1 MDRPLASHPALRRRQ
16 WAGAA
21 CATPHGAG
29 ASAAPR
35 RGAPISTWTA
45 PVLLWLCIVLSSV
58 LSLAPRSLRRAVAA
72 TLHAVAAIPRT
83 IPRTIPYPPR
93 FPVVGVVNIDQ
104 GAGGTAIA
112 PADIGVD
119 ARAGRVLFIG
129 RFMGNQATNPTER
142 TSLYAADARDGHIV
156 RAIRLSD
163 LAALVAFDPAAGRTV
178 VVTGQSPAPAVATL
192 YDDGALALVGTAP
205 VSDLPAAVRVDEARG
220 RAFVVNTFPQNAPTD
235 PNLTNSVSM
244 IDIRSG
250 RLIRVLHPDGL
261 FNGQGGEALLSAE
274 VDAAT
279 GNLVVVAGGNGAPED
294 AILLV
299 DPTSGAVRRRI
310 PVPGPARQPGDH
322 SFVAAHVYA
331 QLRRIFVVSRD
342 GHTLVVIDADNGR
355 VVRTLTLRHPLV
367 SLVADERAGR
377 VFAFAP
383 VSRNGVGGPPRRV
396 DVFDGHGGDLLSS
409 TVLGEDVA
417 TVGSPHGSGRS
428 PIAGVLDGQAGRL
441 FVPTINAA
449 SMAGHVD
456 VFDTHSGALIASRAM
471 PAASILIPS
480 ASGQRVLAL
489 ETRLYPGFGAVSV
502 LNGRTG
508 ATVTTYPRV
517 LSTSL
522 DGADAVAVDA
532 GLRRAFVFG
541 GDGELLTLNTAL

>member
-1 MDRPLASHPALRRRQ
+1 MDRPLASHLALRRRQ

-21 CATPHGAG
+21 CTTPQG

-35 RGAPISTWTA
+35 RGAPLSTWTA

-58 LSLAPRSLRRAVAA
+58 LSLAPRSSRRAVAA
-72 TLHAVAAIPRT
+72 TPHAVAAIPRT
-83 IPRTIPYPPR
+83 TPYPPR
-93 FPVVGVVNIDQ
+93 FPVVGVVSIDQ

-112 PADIGVD
+112 PDEIGVD

-129 RFMGNQATNPTER
+129 RVMGNQTTNPTER
-142 TSLYAADARDGHIV
+142 TSLYAADARDGYIV
-156 RAIRLSD
+156 RTIRLSD

-178 VVTGQSPAPAVATL
+178 VVTGHSPSPAVATL
-192 YDDGALALVGTAP
+192 YDDRTIAPVGTAP

-220 RAFVVNTFPQNAPTD
+220 RAFVVNTYPQNAPTD

-250 RLIRVLHPDGL
+250 RLIRVLHPVGL
-261 FNGQGGEALLSAE
+261 YTGQGGDTLLSAE
-274 VDAAT
+274 VDTAT
-279 GNLVVVAGGNGAPED
+279 GNLVVAAVGDSLPDD

-299 DPTSGAVRRRI
+299 DPTSGAVLHRI
-310 PVPGPARQPGDH
+310 PVPGPPRAPGDH
-322 SFVAAHVYA
+322 SVVAAHVYA

-342 GHTLVVIDADNGR
+342 GLTLVVIDADNGR
-355 VVRTLTLRHPLV
+355 VVRTLTLRHPLI
-367 SLVADERAGR
+367 SLVADEHAGR

-383 VSRNGVGGPPRRV
+383 ASTNGVGGPPRRV
-396 DVFDGHGGDLLSS
+396 DVFDGHSGDLLSS

-428 PIAGVLDGQAGRL
+428 PIAGVLDAQTGRL
-441 FVPTINAA
+441 FVPTIDGA
-449 SMAGHVD
+449 SMSGYVD
-456 VFDTHSGALIASRAM
+456 VFDTHSGALVASRAM

-489 ETRLYPGFGAVSV
+489 ETRLYPGFGTVAV
-502 LNGRTG
+502 LDGRTG

-532 GLRRAFVFG
+532 GLRRAFVLG